1 MNERQ
6 KEQQHVNETIALIHR
21 EQAILSQQKQE
32 LAAKMDDQ
40 LKEIADKKIRG
51 GDSEAFYESVIEYQ
65 QHEQELLIK
74 YQTAESQEKRVK
86 TLTTMAGNPYFAR
99 IDFKEE
105 QEIETLYLGIASLR
119 DKDEETIVI
128 DWRAPIANLYY
139 EGELGETFYETDT
152 DRFTVELLLKRQFK
166 IQNGEILSMVDTSE
180 IINDE
185 FLLEILDE
193 ASSCQMRNIVSTIQ
207 KAQNQIIRD
216 TTNKFLL
223 IEGIA
228 GSGKTSALL
237 QRVAFL
243 LYRNRKWLDEK
254 QVLLFSPNHLFSDYI
269 SMVLPSLGESEVP
282 TRTFHHFIQLIL
294 TGYEVTKETQQE
306 ETFLSGDDDAIEK
319 IKSSLFLVEKINRY
333 VRSIAPIGP
342 LFRDLKIQGQTYLTK
357 EQIRRWYQETNN
369 ELPIY
374 QRTQL
379 LQTKLLKKIGGLEKD
394 EAKKDW
400 VKEATEEQLQQ
411 VFANDPHQEYSEEN
425 ERRLRKKLRQQIVRK
440 KFRSLTRGV
449 KNFQFIN
456 QAKQYLHF
464 LQSVESA
471 AVKETGI
478 EAAAWQQSI
487 ADIRQGMRQRQIKQE
502 DAVLFFLL
510 IKQLYP
516 VHVEEK
522 ARFIFID
529 EMQDF
534 PPAQVALLRQL
545 YPKAGI
551 TLCGDLN
558 QKVYGNE
565 TIVGALAELF
575 PHESVKRYQLKT
587 SYRSTKEITDFAN
600 QFLVGSDQVEL
611 TARKGAVPVIT
622 KGTATENLAFLE
634 TSIRDAAENQRWRT
648 AIICKTAKDCQQ
660 LYEQLAET
668 MQDQVQLITSEE
680 DFMKRNVM
688 IFPAFLAKGLEF
700 DQVFVW
706 TLGAA
711 FETEQDQL
719 IFYTMATRAMH
730 QLTILTNEEL
740 PLLAKANPATYQF
753 QEASKID

>member
-6 KEQQHVNETIALIHR
+6 KEQLHVDDTIALIRR
-21 EQAILSQQKQE
+21 EQMVLAQQKAD
-32 LAAKMDDQ
+32 LATKMEDQ
-40 LKEIADKKIRG
+40 LKEISEKKIRG
-51 GDSEAFYESVIEYQ
+51 GDSEAFYESVVEYQ
-65 QHEQELLIK
+65 QHEQELLLK
-74 YQTAESQEKRVK
+74 YRTAESQEKRVK
-86 TLTTMAGNPYFAR
+86 TLETMASNPYFAR
-99 IDFKEE
+99 IDFQEE
-105 QEIETLYLGIASLR
+105 QEKETLYLGIASLR
-119 DKDEETIVI
+119 DQQEETIVI

-139 EGELGETFYETDT
+139 EGELGETFYETET

-166 IQNGEILSMVDTSE
+166 IQEGQILSMVDTSE

-193 ASSCQMRNIVSTIQ
+193 ASSSQMKNIVSTIQ

-216 TTNKFLL
+216 TTSKFML

-243 LYRNRKWLDEK
+243 LYRNRKWLDEE

-282 TRTFHHFIQLIL
+282 TRTFHHFIQRALPKFQI
-294 TGYEVTKETQQE
+294 TKETQLE
-306 ETFLSGDDDAIEK
+306 ETFLSGADDRIEK
-319 IKSSLFLVEKINRY
+319 IKSSLKLVKLIQRY
-333 VRSIAPIGP
+333 VQKISAIGP
-342 LFRDLKIQGQTYLTK
+342 LFRDLKIQGQTYITK
-357 EQIRRWYQETNN
+357 EQIRRWYQETNQ
-369 ELPIY
+369 ELPLY
-374 QRTQL
+374 QRSQL

-411 VFANDPHQEYSEEN
+411 HFAKDPYQEYTEEN
-425 ERRLRKKLRQQIVRK
+425 ERRLRKQIRQQIVKK

-449 KNFQFIN
+449 KQYQFIN
-456 QAKQYLHF
+456 QTKQYLHF
-464 LQSVESA
+464 LQ
-471 AVKETGI
+471 AVPKTLLDDQAIRDED
-478 EAAAWQQSI
+478 WQQHL
-487 ADIRQGMRQRQIKQE
+487 RLLREGLRQRQLTQE

-516 VHVEEK
+516 IYVDEK

-565 TIVGALAELF
+565 TIVGSLEELF
-575 PHESVKRYQLKT
+575 PADSVTRYQLKT

-600 QFLVGSDQVEL
+600 QFLTGSDQVEL
-611 TARKGAVPVIT
+611 TAREGALPQVIQ
-622 KGTATENLAFLE
+622 TENE
-634 TSIRDAAENQRWRT
+634 TVGLDYLQQALTKSQSHWRT
-648 AIICKTAKDCQQ
+648 AIICKTAADCRALYAQ
-660 LYEQLAET
+660 LSEE

-680 DFMKRNVM
+680 DFMKRKIM

-700 DQVFVW
+700 DQVFLW
-706 TLGAA
+706 TYGTS
-711 FETEQDQL
+711 FVTEQDQL

-730 QLTILTNEEL
+730 QLIVLQNNTNQ
-740 PLLAKANPATYQF
+740 LLEKADPATYALQLL
-753 QEASKID
+753 